1 MKDTYDAI
9 VVGGGIAGLTCAAY
23 LCRNEISTLLVE
35 KQEKPGGLVSTFWH
49 EGFAFDAGARA
60 FVNSGILH
68 PMMKSLGI
76 DMEYTNNPVS
86 IGIGDHWVRLHSR
99 ESLQDYANMLK
110 DIFPEYVVDVDR
122 IINEIKK
129 IMGYLDFLYGIDN
142 PLFLEDMRD
151 KEYLTKTLLPWFIK
165 YQKNIRKVAQLN
177 EPVYT
182 YLRKLTDN
190 TALIDMIAQHF
201 FEGTPTFFALS
212 YFGLYLD
219 YFYPLGGTGALVEAI
234 TKKVVEADGEIL
246 TNTSVTRI
254 DPQGHEIV
262 LSNGQKVRYKKL
274 VWAADQSS
282 LYKIVSGLNDSKVRQ
297 QRALTEASTGSDS
310 IYTLFLGVDLEKDY
324 INERISPH
332 AFYTPNTQGL
342 SKLGRWETAAK
353 QGNDHLLEWV
363 GSYLEKTTYEISCPS
378 LRDASLAP
386 EGKTGMIVSSL
397 MDYSLVRRFSDA
409 GQYDEFQQFC
419 NQKII
424 EVLERHLLPDLN
436 KKTLFSFSASPL
448 TIERRTGSKQG
459 AITGWA
465 FTNPKMPSVNQFS
478 KVTQSIKTPI
488 KDLAQCGQWTFSPS
502 GVPISVLTGKLAADA
517 VSKALK
523 RGLL

>member
-1 MKDTYDAI
+1 MNKTYDTI

-23 LCRNEISTLLVE
+23 LCRKGISTLLVE
-35 KQEKPGGLVSTFWH
+35 KQEKLGGLVSTFWH

-76 DMEYTNNPVS
+76 KMEVTDNPIT
-86 IGIGDHWVRLHSR
+86 IGIVDRWVRMHSR
-99 ESLQDYANMLK
+99 ESLQDYANLLK
-110 DIFPEYVVDVDR
+110 EIFPENVADVDR
-122 IINEIKK
+122 IIEEIKK
-129 IMGYLDFLYGIDN
+129 IIVYLEVLYGIDN
-142 PLFLEDMRD
+142 PLFTEDMRD
-151 KEYLTKTLLPWFIK
+151 MEYLTKTLLPWFIK
-165 YQKNIRKVAQLN
+165 YQKNMRKIERLN
-177 EPVYT
+177 EPVNT
-182 YLRKLTDN
+182 YLRRFTNND
-190 TALIDMIAQHF
+190 ALIGMIAQHF
-201 FEGTPTFFALS
+201 FEDTPTFFALS

-219 YFYPLGGTGALVEAI
+219 YFYPLGGTGRLVEELA
-234 TKKVVEADGEIL
+234 KKVVEAGGEIL
-246 TNTSVTRI
+246 VDTSVTRI
-254 DPQGHEIV
+254 DPQGHEVV

-282 LYKIVSGLNDSKVRQ
+282 LYKIVSGTSDSKVEQ
-297 QRALTEASTGSDS
+297 QRALTEASKGSDS

-324 INERISPH
+324 INERIGPH

-342 SKLGRWETAAK
+342 SKLGRWETAAR

-397 MDYSLVRRFSDA
+397 MDYSLVRCFSDA
-409 GQYDEFQQFC
+409 GQYDGFQQFC

-465 FTNPKMPSVNQFS
+465 FTNPKMPSMNQFS

-488 KDLAQCGQWTFSPS
+488 KDVAQCGQWTFSPS